1 MTTRTG
7 DFDVEYQVF
16 SPIPTAP
23 AACGW
28 SAELMHPGSDA
39 EHHFGIGFMG
49 FNKQSSAVDWHQVRY
64 QYTAAND
71 IAGGV
76 IVAHG
81 TRASGITGETTS
93 GVVCLASFTDTWL
106 TELLFAAIPLPET
119 SQPHQLQTPTAP
131 STGSWPHLWDLQGTE
146 SFKVSWL
153 FLPVPAR
160 TELFFAVARKGHGQ
174 DAEAILYWIF
184 KEKSQKKKRRKKER
198 DFRLSQFLLL

>member
-49 FNKQSSAVDWHQVRY
+49 FNKQSSAVDWQQVQY

-81 TRASGITGETTS
+81 TRASGITGETTL

-106 TELLFAAIPLPET
+106 TELLFAAIPFLRHL
-119 SQPHQLQTPTAP
+119 SPTNSKLLLLLLLGAGL
-131 STGSWPHLWDLQGTE
+131 TFGTCRAQ
-146 SFKVSWL
+146 KVL
-153 FLPVPAR
+153 KYLG
-160 TELFFAVARKGHGQ
+160 FF
-174 DAEAILYWIF
+174 
-184 KEKSQKKKRRKKER
+184 
-198 DFRLSQFLLL
+198 SQFQPGQSYFLQ